1 LATVQRPKNLA
12 LLAVIVALAIGCMGG
27 PAEASLD
34 PDASAVARADMLA
47 QVIGRGTL
55 VLPIDPAYPPASFTV
70 DGAVRP
76 AGTLCR
82 PNELT
87 GPEVDGYD
95 VATGKLVAK
104 GLGVEPCFTTPTW
117 TQLLSGHWGGRFDIA
132 FASIGITSSR
142 MNELYFTRP
151 YYSTPE
157 RFYVKTDSTA
167 AAIEDLDGQRIGV
180 CADCF
185 ADLYLQKRLD
195 LPGEDIEYRV
205 DGAVIAPYAVER
217 SGLTDISEGTLD
229 AFLCQETAGNQAIA
243 EGLDLRALDPAPY
256 AAFPAGAIDRS
267 SGLEVASFLD
277 RVNELLAAAHK
288 DGSLRQLSTDY
299 FGTDYASPA
308 ASFDIG
314 VLDQVVR

>member
-1 LATVQRPKNLA
+1 
-12 LLAVIVALAIGCMGG
+12 
-27 PAEASLD
+27 
-34 PDASAVARADMLA
+34 
-47 QVIGRGTL
+47 
-55 VLPIDPAYPPASFTV
+55 
-70 DGAVRP
+70 
-76 AGTLCR
+76 
-82 PNELT
+82 
-87 GPEVDGYD
+87 
-95 VATGKLVAK
+95 
-104 GLGVEPCFTTPTW
+104 
-117 TQLLSGHWGGRFDIA
+117 
-132 FASIGITSSR
+132 

-205 DGAVIAPYAVER
+205 DDAVVVPYAVER
-217 SGLTDISEGTLD
+217 GGLTDVSEGKLD

-256 AAFPAGAIDRS
+256 TAFPAGAIDRS
-267 SGLEVASFLD
+267 SGREVASFLD
-277 RVNELLAAAHK
+277 RVNKLLAAAHT
-288 DGSLRQLSTDY
+288 DGSLSQLSTEY

-308 ASFDIG
+308 ASFDID
-314 VLDQVVR
+314 VLHQVVR